1 MLVSFIIPCYNSE
14 KTLQSVVDEI
24 TSTMHNDNYEIILIN
39 ASAPVHTF
47 DVIRSICEEHE
58 NITGIDMAKN
68 FGQHSALMAG
78 FNFAQG
84 DVIVCLDD
92 DGQTPANEVYK
103 LLDKINEGYDLV
115 YAKYK
120 EKKHSGFRNFGSS
133 VNKLMM
139 ECMLDKPKEL
149 FVSSYFAAKKFV
161 IDEMKKYENAYPYV
175 MGLAI
180 RTTNKVCNVVV
191 NHREREIGQSGYSLS
206 KLWNLWINGF
216 TSFSVKPLRMA
227 TYGGLFVAILGFSY
241 ILYVI
246 INKLTNPLAPIG
258 WSSTIAV
265 NLLLGG
271 MILLVLG
278 MIGEY
283 IGRIYICLN
292 SSPQY
297 VIRSIVKSNRSFLY
311 NSNIG
316 NSKKGG

>member
-14 KTLQSVVDEI
+14 KTIQCVVDEI
-24 TSTMHNDNYEIILIN
+24 ASTMYNGNYEIILIN
-39 ASAPVHTF
+39 DSSSDDTF
-47 DVIRSICEEHE
+47 DVIRSICEKHE
-58 NITGIDMAKN
+58 NVTGIDMARN

-115 YAKYK
+115 YAKYN

-149 FVSSYFAAKKFV
+149 FVSSYFATKKFV
-161 IDEMKKYENAYPYV
+161 IDEMKKYQNAYPYV

-180 RTTNKVCNVVV
+180 RTTNKVCNVDV

-227 TYGGLFVAILGFSY
+227 TYGGLFVAILGFAY

-297 VIRSIVKSNRSFLY
+297 VIRSIVKSNRR
-311 NSNIG
+311 ND
-316 NSKKGG
+316 

>member
-14 KTLQSVVDEI
+14 KTLLSVVDEI
-24 TSTMHNDNYEIILIN
+24 SNTMRGKNDNYEIILIN
-39 ASAPVHTF
+39 DSSPDHTF
-47 DVIRSICEEHE
+47 DVIRSICEKYE

-115 YAKYK
+115 YAKYN
-120 EKKHSGFRNFGSS
+120 EKKHSGFRNFGSRI
-133 VNKLMM
+133 NKIMM
-139 ECMLDKPKEL
+139 ECMLGKPKEL
-149 FVSSYFAAKKFV
+149 FISSYFAAKKFV
-161 IDEMKKYENAYPYV
+161 IDEMKKYQNAYPYV

-180 RTTNKVCNVVV
+180 RTTNKVCNVDV
-191 NHREREIGQSGYSLS
+191 NHRERKIGQSGYSLG

-216 TSFSVKPLRMA
+216 TSFSVKPLRIA
-227 TYGGLFVAILGFSY
+227 TYGGLFAAILGFAY
-241 ILYVI
+241 IIYVV
-246 INKLTNPLAPIG
+246 INKFTNPLAPLG

-297 VIRSIVKSNRSFLY
+297 VIRSIVKSNR
-311 NSNIG
+311 G
-316 NSKKGG
+316 NDE